1 MDTIRTSVGD
11 DGGGECDPV
20 SAPPRCHNY
29 YALQHLLKHHLQR
42 FDRYSAHTLSTTSL
56 PSTPTLGAG
65 PKSCGGT

>member
-42 FDRYSAHTLSTTSL
+42 FDLVLRAHVVDHLL
-56 PSTPTLGAG
+56 AIDADLGRRA
-65 PKSCGGT
+65 